1 MSGSPGAGSV
11 SSFLAEVYTPVTAAV
26 AEFEARARLA
36 AADLSAAGTPVRY
49 VRAIFVPDDETCFHL
64 FEADSPEAV
73 DEAMRRAGFV
83 GARVTRA
90 VEAGLDLVVHEDEEI
105 V

>member
-1 MSGSPGAGSV
+1 MAE
-11 SSFLAEVYTPVTAAV
+11 FLVELYLSRSDEAAV
-26 AEFEARARLA
+26 QRDAERARVA
-36 AADLSAAGTPVRY
+36 AEQVNGEGMPVRY
-49 VRAIFVPDDETCFHL
+49 VRSIFVPDDETCFHL

>member
-1 MSGSPGAGSV
+1 M